1 MANEMKHGSVGT
13 SLSQAEWEGIGT
25 HVFDSQATGDLMY
38 ASSATQLTRLGIGS
52 TNQVLTTVGGVP
64 AWAAITTVGTI
75 ATGVWQG
82 TDVGVAYGGTGASTL
97 TANGVLIGN
106 GTSAVT
112 AVDMSTK
119 GKILVGDGS
128 GNPQAL
134 AVGTNDYVLT
144 ADSGETTGTK
154 WAAAPAAAAG
164 SLTGSTL
171 ASGVT
176 ASSLT
181 SVGTISTGVWQGTD
195 VGVAYGG
202 TGASTL
208 TANGILIGNGT
219 SAITAV
225 DMSTKGH
232 VIIGDGSGNPQTL
245 AVGTNDH
252 VLTADSGETTGVKWA
267 AAGAA
272 AAGSLTGTTLASGV
286 VTSSLT
292 TVGTIGT
299 GVWQGTDVGVAYG
312 GTGASTLTANGVLI
326 GNGTSAVT
334 AVDQSTKGHILIGDG
349 SGNPQMLAVGTDD
362 HVLTADSG
370 ETTGVKWAAAAGG
383 GGTVSVAGYS
393 AAEVYSTSTSTVTL
407 KEVGST
413 SAGAGTAI
421 ATTQPAEIW
430 CAIRRS
436 VQSGMGN
443 YGFNL
448 YGQTDG
454 SQDMHIWP
462 TNTTAVAVGG
472 VMRGSIP
479 PRSDDHR
486 GGFTIGLAMEP
497 GGHSYGL
504 GTVDTNQIMPRG
516 EITRVQLRAKATSS
530 AGMYVYAANLTVYKF
545 ATS

>member
-52 TNQVLTTVGGVP
+52 ANQVLTTVGGVP

-75 ATGVWQG
+75 APGVWQG
-82 TDVGVAYGGTGASTL
+82 TDGGVAYGGTGAATL

-154 WAAAPAAAAG
+154 WAAAGAAAAG

-272 AAGSLTGTTLASGV
+272 AAGSLTGTT
-286 VTSSLT
+286 
-292 TVGTIGT
+292 
-299 GVWQGTDVGVAYG
+299 
-312 GTGASTLTANGVLI
+312 
-326 GNGTSAVT
+326 
-334 AVDQSTKGHILIGDG
+334 H
-349 SGNPQMLAVGTDD
+349 NP
-362 HVLTADSG
+362 
-370 ETTGVKWAAAAGG
+370 
-383 GGTVSVAGYS
+383 
-393 AAEVYSTSTSTVTL
+393 
-407 KEVGST
+407 
-413 SAGAGTAI
+413 
-421 ATTQPAEIW
+421 
-430 CAIRRS
+430 
-436 VQSGMGN
+436 
-443 YGFNL
+443 
-448 YGQTDG
+448 
-454 SQDMHIWP
+454 
-462 TNTTAVAVGG
+462 
-472 VMRGSIP
+472 
-479 PRSDDHR
+479 
-486 GGFTIGLAMEP
+486 
-497 GGHSYGL
+497 
-504 GTVDTNQIMPRG
+504 
-516 EITRVQLRAKATSS
+516 
-530 AGMYVYAANLTVYKF
+530 
-545 ATS
+545 